1 MPRTQLTICGAP
13 KAIAIPRMAAIH
25 HPHEMRFAIAMAPS
39 TMTRI
44 TAMGVSHARMF
55 DCRAVA
61 PVMNGEDAWASAGSG
76 ELARSANR
84 TTAPTMLSAVEDLL
98 IIALPISCSLKL
110 VPIAPQHECAGES
123 VSEGM

>member
-55 DCRAVA
+55 DCKAVA

-76 ELARSANR
+76 ALARNANR
-84 TTAPTMLSAVEDLL
+84 SIVPTMLPAVEDLL
-98 IIALPISCSLKL
+98 IIALPQSLAVL
-110 VPIAPQHECAGES
+110 SWFI
-123 VSEGM
+123 